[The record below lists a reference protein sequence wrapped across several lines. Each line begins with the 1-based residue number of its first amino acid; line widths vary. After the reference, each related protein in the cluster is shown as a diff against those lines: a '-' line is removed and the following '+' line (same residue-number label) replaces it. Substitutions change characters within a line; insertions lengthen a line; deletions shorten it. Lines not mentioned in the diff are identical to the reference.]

1 MSKYS
6 MPEDVKKYAQSN
18 PIDESIFKKFLA
30 DELTVKEVKQ
40 LNEEMTNRF
49 VYIVYKIGEM
59 TSFNVDW
66 FDYDNE
72 GGEYAPGTF
81 NTDDYAQNV
90 GYTGKFIYEKG
101 DRFSDYDNSFPTNWF
116 YEEFETSL
124 QKEVKDYFHKKKIA
138 EEEKQQNKQKK
149 EDQLSKIKEKI
160 LSKLTEEEKL
170 YIRFCSPSEVSE
182 NKKIEASKSRK
193 DVAKYIK
200 EMKEKN
206 VDVSGLY
213 QSYRDKTKS
222 PISFEKWIAKNKKKI
237 ES

>member
-1 MSKYS
+1 M
-6 MPEDVKKYAQSN
+6 
-18 PIDESIFKKFLA
+18 
-30 DELTVKEVKQ
+30 
-40 LNEEMTNRF
+40 
-49 VYIVYKIGEM
+49 
-59 TSFNVDW
+59 
-66 FDYDNE
+66 
-72 GGEYAPGTF
+72 
-81 NTDDYAQNV
+81 
-90 GYTGKFIYEKG
+90 
-101 DRFSDYDNSFPTNWF
+101 
-116 YEEFETSL
+116 

-193 DVAKYIK
+193 DIAKYIK

-222 PISFEKWIAKNKKKI
+222 PISFEKWIAKNKKKV